1 MCVDRDENQWV
12 LLQVAGQTDDFA
24 GHRVHQDHLVA
35 EKRDGLVRLIRLAD
49 AWAGQDVGH

>member
-1 MCVDRDENQWV
+1 VDRDENQWV

-24 GHRVHQDHLVA
+24 GHRVHLVA

>member
-1 MCVDRDENQWV
+1 VDRDENQWV

-24 GHRVHQDHLVA
+24 GHRVHPDHLVA
-35 EKRDGLVRLIRLAD
+35 EKRDGLVRLIRLAN